1 MRPMFECPACG
12 GLIEYPSEDELSGVN
27 DYFEDDELFGD
38 DELDDV
44 DEFTVVCDWCRK
56 RVEVP
61 LEPAAATS
69 TYNAVTPSIH
79 MVDEKTLDDGYSS
92 FWPRTRWGKIIL
104 GALLFVFIGPAV
116 IFAIIAFIIGSHW

>member
-27 DYFEDDELFGD
+27 DYFEDDGLFDD

-44 DEFTVVCDWCRK
+44 DEFTVVCDWCRT

-61 LEPAAATS
+61 LDLPAAIS
-69 TYNAVTPSIH
+69 GYNAVTPPTNLI
-79 MVDEKTLDDGYSS
+79 DAKIPGDGYSS
-92 FWPRTRWGKIIL
+92 FWPRTRWGKVIL
-104 GALLFVFIGPAV
+104 GALLIVVIISDVFFAV
-116 IFAIIAFIIGSHW
+116 YVLMGGH

>member
-61 LEPAAATS
+61 LDPAAVTS
-69 TYNAVTPSIH
+69 TYKAVTPSIH

-92 FWPRTRWGKIIL
+92 FWPRTRWGKVIL
-104 GALLFVFIGPAV
+104 GALLIVVIISDVFFAV
-116 IFAIIAFIIGSHW
+116 YVLMGGH